1 MNNFRERIGR
11 LTVGEAIT
19 LNAASKIIRKY
30 NNQKEVSN
38 GKNEKR

>member
-1 MNNFRERIGR
+1 MNSFRERIGK

-30 NNQKEVSN
+30 NKESEV
-38 GKNEKR
+38 